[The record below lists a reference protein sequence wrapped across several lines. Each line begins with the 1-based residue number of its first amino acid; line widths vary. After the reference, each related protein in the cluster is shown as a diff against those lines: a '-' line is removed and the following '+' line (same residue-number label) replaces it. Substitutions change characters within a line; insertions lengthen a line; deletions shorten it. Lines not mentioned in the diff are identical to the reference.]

1 MLGWQL
7 ARSAESNCDSGHS
20 SDAQSGSDADPLEA
34 IMAKYAR
41 ATLQQSMSDAE
52 ASDADNDAYCQ
63 LQAPP
68 MREEDSGTDV
78 SEFDLENLV
87 TMPDDAESLDT
98 LAANLL

>member
-68 MREEDSGTDV
+68 NEEDSGTDV
-78 SEFDLENLV
+78 SEFDLKALRP
-87 TMPDDAESLDT
+87 MPNNAESLDT
-98 LAANLL
+98 AVTSLL